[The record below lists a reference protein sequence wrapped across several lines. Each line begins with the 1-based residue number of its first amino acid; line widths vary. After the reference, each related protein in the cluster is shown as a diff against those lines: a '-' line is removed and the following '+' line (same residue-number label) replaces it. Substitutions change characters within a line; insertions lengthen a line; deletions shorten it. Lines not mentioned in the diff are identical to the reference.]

1 MIHMYY
7 MLDSCCILIKIKNT
21 GIFSVQDVVL
31 ELLRENI
38 TAKASSSKGFLIDGY
53 PREMGQGIKF
63 EEQVRVQY
71 MYMYIA

>member
-1 MIHMYY
+1 

-38 TAKASSSKGFLIDGY
+38 TAKASPSKGFLIDGY
-53 PREMGQGIKF
+53 PREMDQGIKF

-71 MYMYIA
+71 MCMYIA